1 MEQGNIIFNLKQKD
15 YKGKLVAI
23 ESMEPLENND
33 D

>member
-1 MEQGNIIFNLKQKD
+1 MEQENFIINLKQKD
-15 YKGKLVAI
+15 CECKLVAI